1 MIMPDENDII
11 YYNYGVDV
19 ESIFRA
25 IYNLFTGGAGNA
37 DGFISA
43 LHTFWQI
50 FSVFAFLLSALLL
63 IGIIYAKIRHAKLV
77 EIEQQQLKDA
87 EAMYARKYA
96 KSSEN
101 SRWQEALTHSDSDN
115 PNDWRLAIIEADIV
129 LDELLN
135 KIGLVGL
142 TIGDKLKNANRDTFR
157 TIDDAWQA
165 HKIRNDIAHKGTD
178 YVLTKRTAKEAL
190 EKYRRVFEEFSVI

>member
-1 MIMPDENDII
+1 MPDENDII
-11 YYNYGVDV
+11 YDSYGVDV
-19 ESIFRA
+19 EAIFQA
-25 IYNLFTGGAGNA
+25 IYDLFTGGAGNA
-37 DGFISA
+37 DNFIASFN
-43 LHTFWQI
+43 TFWQVYSI
-50 FSVFAFLLSALLL
+50 FAFLLAALLL
-63 IGIIYAKIRHAKLV
+63 IGIVYSKIRYSQLV
-77 EIEQQQLKDA
+77 EIEQQQLRDA

-101 SRWQEALTHSDSDN
+101 MRWQEAQAHGDSDN

-129 LDELLN
+129 LDELLD

-142 TIGDKLKNANRDTFR
+142 TIGDKLKNANKDTFK

-165 HKIRNDIAHKGTD
+165 HKIRNEIAHKGTD
-178 YVLTKRTAKEAL
+178 YVLTKRTAREAL